1 MSIRCL
7 ITAGPTR
14 EFFDPVRFLSNP
26 SSGKMG
32 FALAAAAK
40 AAGWTVDLVTG
51 PVSLPEPAGVLVY
64 PVVTAEEMLRQTD
77 ALFGPCDILIMAAA
91 VSDWRPRVQAA
102 QKVKKGATSMTV
114 EFESTPDILA
124 ALSARRRPEQY
135 LVGFAAETEAV
146 EQHAL
151 EKLERKNL
159 DLIVANSV
167 FGPQS
172 AFGSEQN
179 RVVLLGRGGW
189 RKVLGPAPKTEIAQ
203 SLIAHLDQ
211 VLKTSTRNS

>member
-1 MSIRCL
+1 M
-7 ITAGPTR
+7 
-14 EFFDPVRFLSNP
+14 SNP

-102 QKVKKGATSMTV
+102 QKVKKGATTMTV
-114 EFESTPDILA
+114 EFEATPDILGT
-124 ALSARRRPEQY
+124 LSARRRPDQF
-135 LVGFAAETEAV
+135 LVGFAAETEAI

-167 FGPQS
+167 AGPQG

-179 RVVLLGRGGW
+179 RVILLGREGW
-189 RKVLGPAPKTEIAQ
+189 RQVLGPAPKAEIARA
-203 SLIAHLDQ
+203 LIAQLDQ
-211 VLKTSTRNS
+211 AMKNPSRIP